1 MRAEVVP
8 VEQEVLLDERDEFRD
23 VCRGEASAERAQG
36 DGEESC
42 TRAKVWFRNKLGCD
56 IVKVYPSSRTE
67 EDESA
72 SKTKRECSRR
82 KRCCCSTSCAKSTL
96 ITCSRQLR

>member
-1 MRAEVVP
+1 VVL
-8 VEQEVLLDERDEFRD
+8 VELEVLLDERDKLRD
-23 VCRGEASAERAQG
+23 VRRGEASAERAEG
-36 DGEESC
+36 DGKKSC
-42 TRAKVWFRNKLGCD
+42 TRAKVRFRNELGCD
-56 IVKVYPSSRTE
+56 IVRTYPSSRTE

-72 SKTKRECSRR
+72 SKSKRECSRR